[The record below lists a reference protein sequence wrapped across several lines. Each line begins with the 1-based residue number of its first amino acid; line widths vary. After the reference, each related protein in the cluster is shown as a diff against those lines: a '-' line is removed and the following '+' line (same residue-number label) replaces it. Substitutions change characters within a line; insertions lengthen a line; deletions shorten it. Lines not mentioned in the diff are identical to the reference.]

1 MGKGQL
7 FVKSGTSFNKCE
19 KKKKEEKKEKKNV
32 EGKGATELPSSK
44 LHQLLQMKIHPERIK
59 LVGECLRINMISTAS
74 NLLLQNI
81 YKLEI

>member
-1 MGKGQL
+1 MLRVELQL
-7 FVKSGTSFNKCE
+7 TNVR
-19 KKKKEEKKEKKNV
+19 KKKKKEKKNV

-74 NLLLQNI
+74 NPLLQNI
-81 YKLEI
+81 YKLEIY

>member
-1 MGKGQL
+1 MLRVELQL
-7 FVKSGTSFNKCE
+7 TNV
-19 KKKKEEKKEKKNV
+19 KKKKGRKERKKNV